1 VLKRSQCR
9 RLRLACLDPLLWAW
23 LSRTWS
29 GWRDALVIVKPE
41 TVIAWHRHGFR
52 LFWAWKSRHWM
63 GRRPTFP
70 RELQTLIRT
79 MSEANPLWGAP
90 RLHGELL
97 KLGFSISQ
105 TTIAKYMVR
114 RRPSPSQTWRTFLA
128 NHVHQLIAADFFV
141 VRQRL
146 HFHLFHEPDRPARGS
161 PVEEVHAI
169 RRLQPDHLP
178 VTFQP

>member
-1 VLKRSQCR
+1 MSSSWTGQSGSRRAPLRHQLRVLKRSQGR

-52 LFWAWKSRHWM
+52 LFWAWKSRHRM
-63 GRRPTFP
+63 GRPTFP

-97 KLGFSISQ
+97 KLGTIRSRNTWFAGDRHRRRRGVRSWQ
-105 TTIAKYMVR
+105 TTCT
-114 RRPSPSQTWRTFLA
+114 S
-128 NHVHQLIAADFFV
+128 
-141 VRQRL
+141 
-146 HFHLFHEPDRPARGS
+146 
-161 PVEEVHAI
+161 
-169 RRLQPDHLP
+169 
-178 VTFQP
+178 